1 MSYKACFRFYEELN
15 DFLTGSLRK
24 KDIPF
29 GFEVSPSVKDA
40 IESLGAPHT
49 EVDLILANGNS
60 VDFFY
65 RLKDGDRISVYP
77 EFETL
82 DITPLIKLRLKP
94 LRITRFVLDVH
105 LGKLARN
112 LRMLGFD
119 CLYQNDIEDS
129 QIVDLAIN
137 EKRVVLTRD
146 LGILK
151 HKIITR
157 GYFLRSQDPWE
168 QTKEVIDRLHLS
180 NQLKPFT
187 RCIDCNGQLKPVNK
201 SLIVDQLEPGTRGNF
216 DKFYQCISCGKIYWP
231 GSHYQKMVQRIDAL
245 AKASD

>member
-1 MSYKACFRFYEELN
+1 MSYVVYFRFYEELN
-15 DFLTGSLRK
+15 DFLTESLRK
-24 KDIPF
+24 KDISF

-40 IESLGAPHT
+40 IESRGVPHT
-49 EVDLILANGNS
+49 EIDLILVNGSS
-60 VDFFY
+60 VDFAY
-65 RLKDGDRISVYP
+65 RLKDGDRLSVYP

-82 DITPLIKLRLKP
+82 DITPLIKLRPKP

-129 QIVDLAIN
+129 KIVDLATKQ
-137 EKRVVLTRD
+137 KRVVLTRD

-151 HKIITR
+151 YGRITR

-168 QTKEVIDRLHLS
+168 QTREVIDRLHLS

-187 RCIDCNGQLKPVNK
+187 RCLQCNGQLKAVNK
-201 SLIVDQLEPGTRGNF
+201 SLIEDQLEPGTRKNF
-216 DKFYQCISCGKIYWP
+216 DQFYQCITCGKIYWP
-231 GSHYQKMVQRIDAL
+231 GSHYLKMVQRIDAL
-245 AKASD
+245 VKASD

>member
-1 MSYKACFRFYEELN
+1 MNHIAYLRFYEELN
-15 DFLTGSLRK
+15 DFLPTSRQK
-24 KDIPF
+24 KEF
-29 GFEVSPSVKDA
+29 SFQFVVSPSIKDA
-40 IESLGAPHT
+40 IKSLGVPHT
-49 EVDLILANGNS
+49 EIDLILANGNS

-82 DITPLIKLRLKP
+82 DIIPLIKLRPKA
-94 LRITRFVLDVH
+94 LRNTRFILDAH

-119 CLYQNDIEDS
+119 SLYRNDYDDLQIINDS
-129 QIVDLAIN
+129 VK

-151 HKIITR
+151 HGNLTR

-187 RCIDCNGQLKPVNK
+187 RCMECNGQLNSVSKTEIEH
-201 SLIVDQLEPGTRGNF
+201 LLEPGTRSNF